1 MFLHCDETFTAFLL
15 CSKGLFNFA
24 LTAER
29 KDFFMMYLLLIVG
42 FVLLIK
48 GADFY
53 VDGAS
58 SVAGILKVPS
68 VIVGLTIVSIGTSC
82 PEAAVSI
89 TAGMS
94 GNADI
99 SLGKVIGSNLFNLL
113 MVIGICAIIK
123 PVPSPKDILR
133 RDMFWNVAVSVL
145 MLVFM
150 IGLTI
155 SRLEG
160 IILLAGIVSYI
171 LVLIRSAKNS
181 QTEDEGLKIL
191 PVWLSIIYIIGGV
204 AAIIFG
210 GDFVVDNASKI
221 AEAFGMSKTLV
232 GLTIVAIGTSLPELV
247 TSIVA
252 AKKGNSG
259 IAIGNAVG
267 SSIFNILFILGIA
280 SALSPISVDKDL
292 LVDAAVLIAV
302 SVIVFI
308 FARTGERTARAEG
321 AVLVLIY
328 CAYTA
333 YIIARCYA

>member
-1 MFLHCDETFTAFLL
+1 
-15 CSKGLFNFA
+15 
-24 LTAER
+24 
-29 KDFFMMYLLLIVG
+29 MYLLLIVG
-42 FVLLIK
+42 FALLIK
-48 GADFY
+48 GADFF

-89 TAGMS
+89 SAGLS

-99 SLGKVIGSNLFNLL
+99 SLGNVIGSNMFNLL
-113 MVIGICAIIK
+113 MVIGICAIIR
-123 PVPSPKDILR
+123 PVPSPKEILG
-133 RDMFWNVAVSVL
+133 RDMIWNMAVAVL
-145 MLVFM
+145 MFVFM
-150 IGLTI
+150 LGLKVA
-155 SRLEG
+155 RYEG
-160 IILLAGIVSYI
+160 IILLAGIVTYI
-171 LVLIRSAKNS
+171 IVLVRSALKS
-181 QTEDEGLKIL
+181 GQDDEELKII
-191 PVWLSIIYIIGGV
+191 PIWLSIIYIIGGA
-204 AAIIFG
+204 AAIMFG
-210 GDFVVDNASKI
+210 GDMVVNNASKI
-221 AEAFGMSKTLV
+221 AENFGMSKTLV

-280 SALSPISVDKDL
+280 STLSPIAVDKDL
-292 LVDAAVLIAV
+292 LIDAAILIAV
-302 SVIVFI
+302 SVMTFC
-308 FARTGERTARAEG
+308 FAKTGKSTSRIEG
-321 AVLVLIY
+321 IIMVSCY